1 MIRLTSLAAL
11 LLAFCM
17 TASAA
22 TRVTVVV
29 ASESWDQV
37 LYLSDK
43 NKPEGVLAD
52 FVRRMDEV
60 QDKFHFELRIFPRL
74 RLDQIFID
82 KAADVYPLRTTEW
95 TKPELGLLPT
105 KTIVNSGDVY
115 VAKRSNRF
123 GESKVFADLKSRNI
137 VGVRGYHY
145 RLFNDNADEAYIKAN
160 FKAYLVASNEAVVKF
175 ILAERADVGIVP
187 EVIMAQYLKDPAM
200 RAQLIVAED
209 YDSRVELSNLVRK
222 DGPISVAE
230 MNAIIDALT
239 KAGDVAKL
247 RKYFQAIKR

>member
-1 MIRLTSLAAL
+1 
-11 LLAFCM
+11 M